1 LGRAVSIPWGAAE
14 LDWEFQVS
22 CGCLCAPGGAMP
34 AAAEGLEVQAAEG
47 LEAWERRLWGEGC
60 RVVAGTD
67 EAGRGPLAG
76 PVVAG
81 AFAVLA
87 HDDEEVLRLLEKV
100 ADSKQMTASEREEV
114 FEELTDPRFEGRTV
128 WAVAEAS
135 VTEIDQ
141 MNILRAALLAMAR
154 AVQAL
159 KQRPDCVLVDGC
171 NRPPELL
178 APGEQW
184 TRGSK
189 KAAEEAKNQP
199 KLSKWFTLRAPP
211 AAVAAPWRPGRVEAV
226 IEGDGRVPCISAA
239 SVLAKVHRDR
249 LMAELDQRF
258 PAYGFAAHKGY
269 GTADHLEA
277 IRTHGVCPEHR
288 RSFGPVREALGGPEP
303 VKRPLS
309 TASQEAEEEAG
320 GDEAALPAGRGAHAC
335 APTATP
341 PQRRGIGLAPVAPAG
356 QATAAPE
363 ETPQKRRRLR
373 MKCA

>member
-1 LGRAVSIPWGAAE
+1 
-14 LDWEFQVS
+14 
-22 CGCLCAPGGAMP
+22 M
-34 AAAEGLEVQAAEG
+34 
-47 LEAWERRLWGEGC
+47 
-60 RVVAGTD
+60 AGTD

-87 HDDEEVLRLLEKV
+87 HDDEEVLGLLEQV

-114 FEELTDPRFEGRTV
+114 FDQLTDPRFEGRTV

-154 AVQAL
+154 AVQGL

-199 KLSKWFTLRAPP
+199 KLSKWFTPRAPP
-211 AAVAAPWRPGRVEAV
+211 VATADAAAPWRPGRVEAV

-249 LMAELDQRF
+249 LMVELDKRF
-258 PAYGFAAHKGY
+258 PVYGFAAHKGY

-277 IRTHGVCPEHR
+277 IKAHGVCPEHR

-303 VKRPLS
+303 VKRPLPRA
-309 TASQEAEEEAG
+309 ASQEAQDGRSEAT
-320 GDEAALPAGRGAHAC
+320 DASRGALAS
-335 APTATP
+335 APTETP
-341 PQRRGIGLAPVAPAG
+341 PQRRGVVLEPAAPA
-356 QATAAPE
+356 ASAPE

-373 MKCA
+373 SKCALGAP